1 MSVINFYNVL
11 PKEYK
16 DEPVTYPNFDKVKI
30 ELPARILIIG
40 ASGSGKTNCLM
51 NLINDINCF
60 TQIYLYVKMPQEPL
74 YQLFIDSVREF
85 EKKIGGKIITISSN
99 TEDIL
104 DVDEF
109 DKQHNNLVIFDD
121 LVLDKHLDRV
131 SQIYIR
137 GRKNNI
143 TPVFISQS
151 FFDTP
156 KMIRQNCNYII
167 VKRVVSND
175 DLKLMLKGVKM
186 GVTLDDIVALY
197 NNAIHGGVQN
207 FFMIDLQTT
216 NNALKF
222 RKNFTPIKP

>member
-104 DVDEF
+104 DVDDF

-156 KMIRQNCNYII
+156 KIIRQNCNYII

-197 NNAIHGGVQN
+197 NNAILGGVQN